1 MGGATSSD
9 RFGDGLSVREI
20 ADMLNR
26 DALSLCRTLLPNG
39 KELAGYWNVGSVEGE
54 PGNSLKVHLRGDR
67 MGGWADYSRS
77 EGERGGKGDM
87 LKLVELLRPW
97 SGSEEVEGNDVAS
110 AVRWAKQWLGIDAGL
125 NPDQLK
131 RIRDKADDRR
141 RKEEARNL
149 EKAEGT
155 RRRASAL
162 WQSGTLLPASPPA
175 LAYFRGRGIDFAAI
189 GRAPGAIRFR
199 SDVWNSEKSR
209 EMPAIL
215 SAMIGADG
223 QFKAVHRTYIDRTSD
238 GRWIKHPGLEE
249 PKKTW
254 GQFKGAHIPLNK
266 GECRKPLRDIPPG
279 LTVEASEGI
288 EDGLSVAMAFPQLRI
303 VAAAT
308 LGNIG
313 DMELPPQAGDFT
325 IIGQHDAPGSHA
337 EAALAD
343 CLQRQQL
350 RARAD
355 GSGRKVLIRWPDP
368 EFKDFNDQLRGVAK

>member
-1 MGGATSSD
+1 M
-9 RFGDGLSVREI
+9 REI

-26 DALSLCRTLLPNG
+26 DAIALCRTLLPNG

-87 LKLVELLRPW
+87 LKLIELARPW
-97 SGSEEVEGNDVAS
+97 AGGDEIAGNDVAS

-125 NPDQLK
+125 NPDQLQ
-131 RIRDKADDRR
+131 RIRDKAEDRR
-141 RKEEARNL
+141 RREEAKGL
-149 EKAEGT
+149 EQAEQT
-155 RRRASAL
+155 RRKASGL
-162 WQSGTLLPASPPA
+162 WQSGSMLAAAPPA
-175 LAYFRGRGIDFAAI
+175 LAYFMGRGIDFAAI
-189 GRAPGAIRFR
+189 GRLPGAIRFR
-199 SDVWNSEKSR
+199 SDVWNSELGR
-209 EMPAIL
+209 EVPAIL

-223 QFKAVHRTYIDRTSD
+223 QFKAVHRTYIDRAAD
-238 GRWIKHPGLEE
+238 GRWIKHPRLEE

-266 GECRKPLRDIPPG
+266 GACRKPLRDIAAG
-279 LTVEASEGI
+279 TGVEASEGI
-288 EDGLSVAMAFPQLRI
+288 EDGLSVAMAFPKLRI

-313 DMELPPQAGDFT
+313 DLELPAQAGDFT

-343 CLQRQQL
+343 CLQRQQQ
-350 RARAD
+350 RAKAD
-355 GSGRKVLIRWPDP
+355 GSGRRVLIRWPGP